1 MVRFLIAALTLL
13 LAAMPAYAQ
22 SFHTPPP
29 GSAERRA
36 LMNAVRPQVEAQV
49 GAPVEFV
56 VRTLRVGQGWAFA
69 VLEPQRPGGRSIPAP
84 DPEFGDGVTTYAVL
98 RNTGDGWRPLM
109 VAVGP
114 TDVAWAEYCDEAP
127 RGLFGSSCS

>member
-1 MVRFLIAALTLL
+1 MVRALIAALALL
-13 LAAMPAYAQ
+13 LAALPAAAQ

-36 LMNAVRPQVEAQV
+36 LLDAVRPLVHAEL

-69 VLEPQRPGGRSIPAP
+69 VLEPQRPGGHRILAP
-84 DPEFGDGVTTYAVL
+84 DPAFNDGVTTYAVL
-98 RNTGDGWRPLM
+98 RNTGQGWRPLM

-114 TDVAWAEYCDEAP
+114 TDVPYVVYCDAAP
-127 RGLFGSSCS
+127 RGLFGPVCS